1 MLKENLIE
9 LNNFIILITD
19 NCVDYLFQ
27 ENYDQTHIVRFRLEP
42 PLMEDQKSTGIA
54 TVRLDLPVTNM
65 TVIISFNNSWLIAQ
79 SQEKHGKTSGLYPQL
94 CCCLLREREIYTFI
108 SSLSLGEIGGL
119 SPLGNC

>member
-1 MLKENLIE
+1 
-9 LNNFIILITD
+9 
-19 NCVDYLFQ
+19 
-27 ENYDQTHIVRFRLEP
+27 
-42 PLMEDQKSTGIA
+42 MEGQKSTGIA

-94 CCCLLREREIYTFI
+94 CCCPLRERERYTFI